1 MSTSWTVVVRGALMK
16 GLVST
21 FLASIKVKISAM
33 STWKHYSFAIETEFV
48 RDSPHT
54 TTLLCSIT
62 AKAALEIFERLEN
75 CAKYAR
81 I

>member
-48 RDSPHT
+48 ESEDDDAHKYWDPHARFYRIPDI
-54 TTLLCSIT
+54 SIS
-62 AKAALEIFERLEN
+62 L
-75 CAKYAR
+75 
-81 I
+81 